1 MIEKIRLAKVT
12 SELEKNVGLFSWIK
26 EPYEF
31 HEPILLLQIY
41 GIYGIMGL
49 FLGLYYGIIFLN

>member
-26 EPYEF
+26 EPYVV
-31 HEPILLLQIY
+31 HEPILLVQIY